1 MSSDS
6 FKNPQRQSVKGVLLI
21 FFTTLYKILRGF
33 WILAVYFFLQ
43 SPEQQMIFFVI
54 LGIVVLCLL
63 ALIYSYF
70 YYRKFIFYID
80 YSKEEFKLQKG
91 ILSTEDIAIPFEKI
105 QQVYLKRNI
114 LQRII
119 NVYSLVIETAGSSEK
134 EINIQAISKEKAD
147 ELSGLLIKVKREA
160 LETEEIAGEQ
170 GTSEE
175 KEIFWTHSLS
185 FTDLFKIGIS
195 SNYLRGL
202 TLILVFFST
211 IYNEL
216 KPFAE
221 DYSEGLDERLQE
233 IPSLLGSAGIILS
246 VTVVVLLLSMLITV
260 LEVFIKYFNLKLQQS
275 RNSLKLEMGLKTNTR
290 VSLQPQRIQ
299 LLQVTTNPVQK
310 WLDLHEARFSLAS
323 SENSLE
329 KSKIKV
335 PGLGEKTV
343 EKIKSFLYAESPPNQ
358 NIQKIY
364 KQHRIV
370 LFRQVFGAVLLPI
383 ALSFL
388 FPVFTG
394 FIGYEYWAILAGIYL
409 ILGIIYQVKLYR
421 SKKLLISDDK
431 LQLFSGVWT
440 KEEETVESYKL
451 QSLSVHQPFWYKK
464 RNIINIKFH
473 TAGGDL
479 AFRAVDRDILLY
491 LNYVLYKIESSKKA
505 WM

>member
-1 MSSDS
+1 MNSNF
-6 FKNPQRQSVKGVLLI
+6 FKEPQRQSVKGVLLI
-21 FFTTLYKILRGF
+21 FSSTVYKIFRGF
-33 WILAVYFFLQ
+33 WVLGIYFFLQ
-43 SPEQQMIFFVI
+43 SPEKQMILFAG
-54 LGIVVLCLL
+54 LGIAVVSLL
-63 ALIYSYF
+63 VLVYSYF

-91 ILSTEDIAIPFEKI
+91 IFSTEDIAIPFDKI

-134 EINIQAISKEKAD
+134 EINIQAISKPKAD
-147 ELSGLLIKVKREA
+147 ALSDLLIKARKEA
-160 LETEEIAGEQ
+160 VEAEEVPGEP
-170 GTSEE
+170 GTTEE
-175 KEIFWTHSLS
+175 KEILWTHRLS

-211 IYNEL
+211 LYNEL

-233 IPSLLGSAGIILS
+233 IPSLLGSAGIILA
-246 VTVVVLLLSMLITV
+246 VVIVVLLLSMLITV

-275 RNSLKLEMGLKTNTR
+275 RSSLELEMGLKTNTR
-290 VSLQPQRIQ
+290 VSIQPKRIQ

-343 EKIKSFLYAESPPNQ
+343 EKIKSFLYADSPSENSFLQMFKPH
-358 NIQKIY
+358 K
-364 KQHRIV
+364 IV
-370 LFRQVFGAVLLPI
+370 LFRQIFGGVILPVVLSL
-383 ALSFL
+383 L
-388 FPVFTG
+388 FPVFTD
-394 FIGYEYWAILAGIYL
+394 FIGYETWAIFAAIYL
-409 ILGIIYQVKLYR
+409 VLGILYQVKLFL
-421 SKKLLISDDK
+421 SKKLLISEEM
-431 LQLFSGVWT
+431 LQLKSGVWT
-440 KEEETVESYKL
+440 KQEETVESFKL

-464 RNIINIKFH
+464 RNIINLKFH

-479 AFRAVDRDILLY
+479 AFRAVDKSILPY
-491 LNYVLYKIESSKKA
+491 LNYVLYKIESSKKG